1 MEVNIIN
8 FKNEY
13 EKHFYDLNIEWL
25 NNFFEV
31 EEYDHKILSNAKKY
45 IIDKGGKIFF
55 AVLGDKIIATVALM
69 PTENELTYELT
80 KMAVKPKYRNKGIGK
95 KLLNKCIEF
104 SNYNGYESIIL
115 YSNKKLKNAIHLYK
129 LFGFEEIKMEIKSPY
144 SRADIKMIKKFYY
157 TLPFRALNTHA
168 IAKKPKP
175 TGTKPQPAISLY
187 LNTPRAIKTTPKK
200 IIIKVAQPNTVFL
213 FIIFFIFSLLPLLSL
228 LFLS

>member
-1 MEVNIIN
+1 MEVNITN

-13 EKHFYDLNIEWL
+13 EKYFYDLNIEWL

-95 KLLNKCIEF
+95 MLLNKCIEF
-104 SNYNGYESIIL
+104 SNSKGYESIIL
-115 YSNKKLKNAIHLYK
+115 YSNNKLTNAIHLYK
-129 LFGFEEIKMEIKSPY
+129 LFGFEKIKMEIKSPY
-144 SRADIKMIKKFYY
+144 SRANIKMIKK
-157 TLPFRALNTHA
+157 LN
-168 IAKKPKP
+168 
-175 TGTKPQPAISLY
+175 
-187 LNTPRAIKTTPKK
+187 
-200 IIIKVAQPNTVFL
+200 
-213 FIIFFIFSLLPLLSL
+213 
-228 LFLS
+228 